1 MNGRHFAV
9 CGIVEIGGKIL
20 LVRHTYGTAKG
31 RILVPGGYVRE
42 GEMPDRAVEREIYE
56 ETGVVCKARSLAALE
71 MRPERWCAVFIMEH
85 ISGEPRSDGYENS
98 EVLLLTAAEAAARPD
113 ITNMSRAMLSAYAE
127 GRFACL
133 EKTALYL
140 PRLKR
145 ENTGFT
151 DSEVTMEEKYL

>member
-71 MRPERWCAVFIMEH
+71 MRPERWCTVFIMEH

-127 GRFACL
+127 GRFVCL
-133 EKTALYL
+133 EKNSFVSPTAEEGKYGLY
-140 PRLKR
+140 
-145 ENTGFT
+145 GF
-151 DSEVTMEEKYL
+151 

>member
-151 DSEVTMEEKYL
+151 DSEVAMEEKYL

>member
-71 MRPERWCAVFIMEH
+71 MRPERWCTVFIMEH

-113 ITNMSRAMLSAYAE
+113 KPDHKKSWHLPTVWYHMGKCGQYA
-127 GRFACL
+127 
-133 EKTALYL
+133 
-140 PRLKR
+140 
-145 ENTGFT
+145 
-151 DSEVTMEEKYL
+151 

>member
-9 CGIVEIGGKIL
+9 CGIGGKIL

-31 RILVPGGYVRE
+31 RILVPGGYVME

-127 GRFACL
+127 GRFSCL
-133 EKTALYL
+133 EKNSFVSPTAEEGKYGLY
-140 PRLKR
+140 
-145 ENTGFT
+145 GF
-151 DSEVTMEEKYL
+151 

>member
-1 MNGRHFAV
+1 M
-9 CGIVEIGGKIL
+9 
-20 LVRHTYGTAKG
+20 RHTYGTAKG
-31 RILVPGGYVRE
+31 RILVPGGYVME

-113 ITNMSRAMLSAYAE
+113 ITNMSRAMLSAYAA
-127 GRFACL
+127 GRFSCL
-133 EKTALYL
+133 EKNSFVSPTAEEGKYGLY
-140 PRLKR
+140 
-145 ENTGFT
+145 GF
-151 DSEVTMEEKYL
+151 

>member
-9 CGIVEIGGKIL
+9 CGIVEIGGK
-20 LVRHTYGTAKG
+20 
-31 RILVPGGYVRE
+31 ILVPGGYVRE

-56 ETGVVCKARSLAALE
+56 ETGVVCKARFLAALE

-133 EKTALYL
+133 EKNSFVSPTAEEGKYGLY
-140 PRLKR
+140 
-145 ENTGFT
+145 GF
-151 DSEVTMEEKYL
+151 

>member
-1 MNGRHFAV
+1 
-9 CGIVEIGGKIL
+9 
-20 LVRHTYGTAKG
+20 
-31 RILVPGGYVRE
+31 
-42 GEMPDRAVEREIYE
+42 MPYRAVEREIYE

-127 GRFACL
+127 GRFSCL
-133 EKTALYL
+133 EKNSFVSPTAEEGKYGLY
-140 PRLKR
+140 
-145 ENTGFT
+145 GF
-151 DSEVTMEEKYL
+151 

>member
-1 MNGRHFAV
+1 M
-9 CGIVEIGGKIL
+9 EIGGKIL

-42 GEMPDRAVEREIYE
+42 CEMPDRAVEREIYE

-85 ISGEPRSDGYENS
+85 ISGEPRSDEYENS

-127 GRFACL
+127 GRFSCL
-133 EKTALYL
+133 EKNSFVSPTAEEGKYWLY
-140 PRLKR
+140 
-145 ENTGFT
+145 GF
-151 DSEVTMEEKYL
+151 

>member
-31 RILVPGGYVRE
+31 RILIPGGYVRE

-71 MRPERWCAVFIMEH
+71 MRPERWCTVFIMEH

-127 GRFACL
+127 GHFACL
-133 EKTALYL
+133 EKSSFVSPTAEEGKYGLY
-140 PRLKR
+140 
-145 ENTGFT
+145 GF
-151 DSEVTMEEKYL
+151 

>member
-20 LVRHTYGTAKG
+20 LVRHTYGTAMG

-71 MRPERWCAVFIMEH
+71 MRPERWCAVFI
-85 ISGEPRSDGYENS
+85 ICLLYTSPSPRD
-98 EVLLLTAAEAAARPD
+98 
-113 ITNMSRAMLSAYAE
+113 
-127 GRFACL
+127 
-133 EKTALYL
+133 
-140 PRLKR
+140 
-145 ENTGFT
+145 
-151 DSEVTMEEKYL
+151 